1 MNLAL
6 RQEQDE
12 IQKLQRDYDNLLVD
26 LDQSNNQ
33 LGGIGEDIGNSVDDD
48 RLNNDILYEFEKY
61 IDANG
66 FRIGRW
72 KIMMGNGEHFFI
84 KDTKR

>member
-1 MNLAL
+1 M
-6 RQEQDE
+6 
-12 IQKLQRDYDNLLVD
+12 
-26 LDQSNNQ
+26 
-33 LGGIGEDIGNSVDDD
+33 DDD

-72 KIMMGNGEHFFI
+72 KIMMGNGDHFFI

>member
-1 MNLAL
+1 MD
-6 RQEQDE
+6 DE
-12 IQKLQRDYDNLLVD
+12 
-26 LDQSNNQ
+26 
-33 LGGIGEDIGNSVDDD
+33 

-61 IDANG
+61 IDENG